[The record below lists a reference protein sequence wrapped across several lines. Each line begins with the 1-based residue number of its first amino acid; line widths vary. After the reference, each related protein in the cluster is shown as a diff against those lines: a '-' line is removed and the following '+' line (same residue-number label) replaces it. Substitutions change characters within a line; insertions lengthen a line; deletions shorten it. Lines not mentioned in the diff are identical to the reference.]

1 MGELSFLGWIIIGG
15 LAGWVASKFMG
26 TDAEQGV
33 LANVIVGVIGAFLGG
48 FVMNMIGGQGITG
61 FNIWSFLVALLG
73 AVILLWIIRLLRR

>member
-48 FVMNMIGGQGITG
+48 FVMNMVGGQGIAG

>member
-33 LANVIVGVIGAFLGG
+33 LANIIVGVIGAFLGG
-48 FVMNMIGGQGITG
+48 FVMNLVGGQGITG

>member
-48 FVMNMIGGQGITG
+48 FVMNIVGGQGITG

>member
-48 FVMNMIGGQGITG
+48 FVMNMVGGQGITG

>member
-48 FVMNMIGGQGITG
+48 FVMNMVGGQGITG
-61 FNIWSFLVALLG
+61 FNMWSFLVALLG